1 MNILVVNYRYFVS
14 GGPERYM
21 FGIIEQLE
29 RRGHKVVPF
38 SIAYRENL
46 ETPYAKYF
54 AAPIGGPEGAWY
66 KNLKLTHREKL
77 RLAMQVLYNTEA
89 KEKIKRALREERI
102 DLVYA
107 LQMVN
112 RLYPSVVDGCH
123 EAGVPVVHRLSD
135 FQYLCANYKFFRD
148 GRVCELCLKGAYY
161 HGVVH
166 RCMKG
171 SLSVSGTRV
180 LSMYFDRLRGTR
192 HRIAAFV
199 APSRIVIEKMIAG
212 GFDPAKMHHI
222 PTFVDASDKAPD
234 YNPGGYFLYA
244 GAIDPFKGVRVLLEA
259 FATMRG
265 GGSTRL
271 VIAGYSLGDEEER
284 LKAEVQQ
291 RAIAGVEFPGFQQ
304 GEALAKLYRGARC
317 VVMPTLWYEN
327 MPNVVLEAMAYGK
340 PVIGSDLG
348 GVAEVIK
355 DGKDGLLFKP
365 GDAASL
371 RDRLEETAADDG
383 LVRRMGM
390 AAREKVVSEYAPDN
404 HCDRLLAVF
413 DEVARSAAG
422 MRSAS

>member
-1 MNILVVNYRYFVS
+1 
-14 GGPERYM
+14 
-21 FGIIEQLE
+21 
-29 RRGHKVVPF
+29 
-38 SIAYRENL
+38 
-46 ETPYAKYF
+46 
-54 AAPIGGPEGAWY
+54 
-66 KNLKLTHREKL
+66 
-77 RLAMQVLYNTEA
+77 
-89 KEKIKRALREERI
+89 
-102 DLVYA
+102 
-107 LQMVN
+107 MVN

-284 LKAEVQQ
+284 LKAEVQR